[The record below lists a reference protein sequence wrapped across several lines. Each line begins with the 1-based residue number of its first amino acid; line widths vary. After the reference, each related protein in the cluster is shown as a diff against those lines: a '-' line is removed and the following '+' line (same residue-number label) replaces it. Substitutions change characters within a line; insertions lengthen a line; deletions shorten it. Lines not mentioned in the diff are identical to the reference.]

1 MDPLQSIAASGMSIG
16 RSNGIDRLAGMKM
29 PGADQATG
37 AEKVG
42 FVDAIGGALDKVNQL
57 QESSANL
64 SKEFQMENP
73 DVGLEETMIAMQKAS
88 LGFQA
93 AVQVRN
99 KVVQAYNDIMNM
111 NV

>member
-1 MDPLQSIAASGMSIG
+1 
-16 RSNGIDRLAGMKM
+16 
-29 PGADQATG
+29 
-37 AEKVG
+37 
-42 FVDAIGGALDKVNQL
+42 
-57 QESSANL
+57 
-64 SKEFQMENP
+64 MENP

>member
-1 MDPLQSIAASGMSIG
+1 MDPIQSIAGSTFGAGKTSRIG
-16 RSNGIDRLAGMKM
+16 FGTGPAGTA
-29 PGADQATG
+29 PDHVSTPTG
-37 AEKVG
+37 AS
-42 FVDAIGGALDKVNQL
+42 FVDAIGGALDKVSDL
-57 QESSANL
+57 QGEARSL
-64 SKEFQMENP
+64 SRDFQMEKG

-111 NV
+111 PV